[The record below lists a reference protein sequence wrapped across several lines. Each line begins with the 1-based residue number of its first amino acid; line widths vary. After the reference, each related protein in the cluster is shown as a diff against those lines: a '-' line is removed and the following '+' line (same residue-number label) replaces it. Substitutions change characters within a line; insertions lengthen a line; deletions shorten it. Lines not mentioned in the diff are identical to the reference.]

1 MYQVDDRIV
10 HPMHGAGVIQEIVEK
25 KINGALRPYYVI
37 KLSIGGMTVLVPVD
51 MADEIGIRVLIDE
64 QRADQVLALFETAEV
79 DMTTNWN
86 KRYRENVL
94 RIKSGDLDEVVK
106 VIKGLLIREHNSGL
120 STGERKMLLMAKQ
133 ILISEIVLVKGISYS
148 DVEREITVKVNAVAV

>member
-1 MYQVDDRIV
+1 MYQVDDQIV
-10 HPMHGAGVIQEIVEK
+10 HPMHGAGIVQEIIEK
-25 KINGALRPYYVI
+25 KINGAARLYYVI

-51 MADEIGIRVLIDE
+51 MADEIGLRMLIDE

-106 VIKGLLIREHNSGL
+106 VIKGLLIRERNHGL

-148 DVEREITVKVNAVAV
+148 DVEREITLKVDAVAV